1 MLHRTTS
8 WLRPCISA
16 RARGPVATQADL
28 HWAWNHLDSIDLEV
42 FWVFA
47 WDTWDHGTAV
57 AAMDKTPLEKAL
69 SASAVL
75 PSPASWRLAVWP
87 WPKMDFDMLWPFKI
101 QNQKNMEEHGRKD
114 PNLSN
119 VWFVWYLIDAPFT
132 HPTIPSCFRMS
143 KKQMC
148 ECALACSTQQEAS
161 SDTSRP
167 HNLFPSTLRPWPES
181 RLLPP
186 IRIWVS
192 VKASSGDPTAS
203 SSTHHLDASVGS
215 GLPKNW
221 PEGKTWVWEQNRKT
235 RWQAD
240 CVICWRKMLYSNF
253 SWKLNERRT
262 TFCQP

>member
-181 RLLPP
+181 RLLLPSASGYRKRRRLATRP
-186 IRIWVS
+186 HLHRHITWTPRS
-192 VKASSGDPTAS
+192 VQGYQKTD
-203 SSTHHLDASVGS
+203 L
-215 GLPKNW
+215 K
-221 PEGKTWVWEQNRKT
+221 GKLGFGNKTGRHVDKQTVWFVEEKCCTVTSAGN
-235 RWQAD
+235 
-240 CVICWRKMLYSNF
+240 
-253 SWKLNERRT
+253 
-262 TFCQP
+262 